1 MIGSLRRHETLAVD
15 KKLVALG
22 FAAKDRMILKN
33 QTLQP
38 GAAPLKLQRR
48 RESTDAAADDHAVEN
63 LAGID
68 HFGRIL
74 GKHLIA
80 DLMAGAD
87 HFIGIAV
94 RPRIIAHARVACPII
109 GSQHLAWTQRAE
121 QRAARR
127 QQHRIHEVAPVDRFL
142 HPQRIAGFADI
153 GHNASWLVT
162 VLF

>member
-1 MIGSLRRHETLAVD
+1 MIGSLRRHQTLAVD
-15 KKLVALG
+15 KKFVALG
-22 FAAKDRMILKN
+22 FAAKDGMILKN

-48 RESTDAAADDHAVEN
+48 GEPTYTPTNDNAVES
-63 LAGID
+63 LARVR

-80 DLMAGAD
+80 DLMTSAD

-94 RPRIIAHARVACPII
+94 RPRIIAHARVTCPII
-109 GSQHLAWTQRAE
+109 GSEDLAWTQRAE

-127 QQHRIHEVAPVDRFL
+127 
-142 HPQRIAGFADI
+142 
-153 GHNASWLVT
+153 
-162 VLF
+162 